1 MDAIAPIE
9 PQNTTTVGDTTTAP
23 QAVTPAPEAPIR
35 KIGGRPRGTK
45 SKGMSK
51 SERLKILAD
60 IASNATTPPQN
71 RISAIALITAIQND
85 KVVRV
90 PAGEA
95 RRIMLEYN
103 DGKPKDPPTA
113 PAEPAPVSEP
123 APAPVSE
130 PVKEQ
135 PVAASDASQPVTP
148 AQVPQKQPDAPEPL
162 VEPGSTLEFQFVIN
176 DSDKGAG
183 EAALK

>member
-1 MDAIAPIE
+1 MDCTTPIE
-9 PQNTTTVGDTTTAP
+9 PTNTATVGDTTTAP

-51 SERLKILAD
+51 SERLKILAG
-60 IASNATTPPQN
+60 IASDPLTPPQN

-90 PAGEA
+90 AAGEA

-103 DGKPKDPPTA
+103 DGRPKDPPTA

-130 PVKEQ
+130 PVKET
-135 PVAASDASQPVTP
+135 PWAALDASQPSTP
-148 AQVPQKQPDAPEPL
+148 AQVPPKPSDAPEPL
-162 VEPGSTLEFQFVIN
+162 VEPGSTLEFQFTIN
-176 DSDKGAG
+176 ESDKGAG

>member
-9 PQNTTTVGDTTTAP
+9 PTNTATVGDTTTAP

-51 SERLKILAD
+51 SERLKILAG
-60 IASNATTPPQN
+60 IASDPLTPPQN

-103 DGKPKDPPTA
+103 DGKPKDTSA
-113 PAEPAPVSEP
+113 PAVSPEPPVSI
-123 APAPVSE
+123 SE

-135 PVAASDASQPVTP
+135 PVAALEASQPSTP
-148 AQVPQKQPDAPEPL
+148 AQVAPKPSDAPEPL
-162 VEPGSTLEFQFVIN
+162 VEPGSTLEFQFTIN
-176 DSDKGAG
+176 ESDKGAG